1 MPYRVGQPNLIEE
14 IGNKGRAIRKR
25 PATCCEKTTIIIS
38 RHERKGIEKSFGVG
52 KIIVLFK

>member
-14 IGNKGRAIRKR
+14 IGNKGRAIQNR
-25 PATCCEKTTIIIS
+25 PATCCEQTTIIIS
-38 RHERKGIEKSFGVG
+38 RHERKGVEKSSSIG